1 MGYTNYWRCRQNWTN
16 EEWAEIQHEYEYLKE
31 MCGDLFVDE
40 SEIAAKEWESYPDD
54 GSTIIFNGIGELSHE
69 TFVLEKELFEN
80 GVSKRSYYLP
90 GVTHTCESQH
100 IAEGGE
106 DSTFD
111 FCKTAAKPY
120 DVVVWHLLS
129 FCKNLNSDTIEIS
142 RDRPTAAEL
151 KEYEAR
157 KEAERLQV

>member
-40 SEIAAKEWESYPDD
+40 CNEELYPN
-54 GSTIIFNGIGELSHE
+54 TIIFNGIGELSHE

-80 GVSKRSYYLP
+80 GVSKRN
-90 GVTHTCESQH
+90 
-100 IAEGGE
+100 
-106 DSTFD
+106 
-111 FCKTAAKPY
+111 FCKTAHKPY
-120 DVVVWHLLS
+120 DIVVWHLLS

-142 RDRPTAAEL
+142 RDRPTAADL
-151 KEYEAR
+151 KEYE
-157 KEAERLQV
+157 

>member
-1 MGYTNYWRCRQNWTN
+1 MGYTNYWRSRQNWTDQ
-16 EEWAEIQHEYEYLKE
+16 EWAEIQHEYEYLKE

-40 SEIAAKEWESYPDD
+40 CNEELYPN
-54 GSTIIFNGIGELSHE
+54 TIIFNGIGELSHE

-90 GVTHTCESQH
+90 EVTHTCESQH

-120 DVVVWHLLS
+120 DIVVWHLLS

-157 KEAERLQV
+157 KEAERLVGVAQ